1 MTPLVPARRRLTAR
15 TGVLGLTVLAA
26 TALGAGT
33 AGAEG
38 PATVVLD
45 PTDVAIV
52 LEAAENFGTAA
63 DPAEVPGTVPVAWGG
78 TVELQ
83 LPDGLDA
90 PTLGARLE
98 LGPEVGGSPTRVL
111 STDTPGPDGLLVS
124 RVAAGRFTVALPP
137 VDPANGPIGA
147 LLLSGIASAH
157 GFPVHPDTYFLE
169 LDPTAPATVGLRPQV
184 TVVADQPCDPTA
196 AVHCAGTT
204 FTAGTPFRVTVPPGS
219 ELRALG
225 HGTLQDAEVTLVDLT
240 GASDGPLPLSGDP
253 ARYAVAGPWDATV
266 TLPTELRPGRHYLS
280 VLLGDP
286 TSGGPV
292 TIATVEMQVPAAPAA
307 VPPAAAPTPA
317 APAVVNAGLRSNTGV
332 EDTSAGAART
342 GAVATGAGLLVLAG
356 VGAVIVRARRE
367 PPTRRPESTGLAASA
382 VSGPG

>member
-1 MTPLVPARRRLTAR
+1 MTPLVPARRRLAAR
-15 TGVLGLTVLAA
+15 AGVLGLTVLAA

-38 PATVVLD
+38 PGTVALD

-52 LEAAENFGTAA
+52 LEAAENFGTAIV
-63 DPAEVPGTVPVAWGG
+63 PVEVPGPVPVAWGG

-83 LPDGLDA
+83 LPAGLDA

-98 LGPEVGGSPTRVL
+98 LGPEVGGSATRVL
-111 STDTPGPDGLLVS
+111 STETPGSDGLLVD

-147 LLLSGIASAH
+147 LLLSGIASVD

-169 LDPTAPATVGLRPQV
+169 LHPTAPATVGLRPQV
-184 TVVADQPCDPTA
+184 TVVAHQPCDPTA
-196 AVHCAGTT
+196 AVGCAGTT
-204 FTAGTPFRVTVPPGS
+204 VPAGTPFRVTAPPAS
-219 ELRALG
+219 ELRTLG

-253 ARYAVAGPWDATV
+253 ARYAAAGPWEATV
-266 TLPTELRPGRHYLS
+266 TLPAELGAGRHHLS
-280 VLLGDP
+280 LLLGDP
-286 TSGGPV
+286 TSGDPV
-292 TIATVEMQVPAAPAA
+292 TIATVELQVLAAPA
-307 VPPAAAPTPA
+307 VPPAAAPAPA
-317 APAVVNAGLRSNTGV
+317 APAVVNAGLHSNTGV
-332 EDTSAGAART
+332 EDSEAGAART

-356 VGAVIVRARRE
+356 VGAVVVRARRE
-367 PPTRRPESTGLAASA
+367 PPTPDA
-382 VSGPG
+382 

>member
-1 MTPLVPARRRLTAR
+1 MSPLVPACRRLAAR
-15 TGVLGLTVLAA
+15 TGVLGLAVLAA

-38 PATVVLD
+38 PPTIPLD

-63 DPAEVPGTVPVAWGG
+63 DPAEVPGPVPVAWGG
-78 TVELQ
+78 TLELQ

-90 PTLGARLE
+90 ATLGARLE

-111 STDTPGPDGLLVS
+111 STDTPGPDGLLVG
-124 RVAAGRFTVALPP
+124 RVAAGRFTLALPP

-147 LLLSGIASAH
+147 LLLSGIASAD

-219 ELRALG
+219 ELQALG

-240 GASDGPLPLSGDP
+240 GASSVPLPLSGDP
-253 ARYAVAGPWDATV
+253 ARYAAAGPWDATV
-266 TLPTELRPGRHYLS
+266 ILPAELRPGRHHLS
-280 VLLGDP
+280 VSLGDP

-292 TIATVEMQVPAAPAA
+292 TIATVELQVLAAPAV

-332 EDTSAGAART
+332 EDAEAGAART

-356 VGAVIVRARRE
+356 VGAVVVRARRE
-367 PPTRRPESTGLAASA
+367 PPTPDA
-382 VSGPG
+382 

>member
-15 TGVLGLTVLAA
+15 AGVLGLTVLAA

-33 AGAEG
+33 AGAEE
-38 PATVVLD
+38 PATVALD
-45 PTDVAIV
+45 PTDVAVV

-63 DPAEVPGTVPVAWGG
+63 DPAEDPGPVPVAWGG
-78 TVELQ
+78 TVELR

-90 PTLGARLE
+90 PALGARLE

-111 STDTPGPDGLLVS
+111 STETPGPDGLVVD

-147 LLLSGIASAH
+147 LLLSGIASAD

-169 LDPTAPATVGLRPQV
+169 LDPAAPATAVLRPQV
-184 TVVADQPCDPTA
+184 TVVAHQPCDPTA
-196 AVHCAGTT
+196 AVGCAGTT
-204 FTAGTPFRVTVPPGS
+204 VPAGTPFRVTVPSGS
-219 ELRALG
+219 ELQILG

-240 GASDGPLPLSGDP
+240 GAPGGPLPLSGDP
-253 ARYAVAGPWDATV
+253 ARYVAAGPWDATV
-266 TLPTELRPGRHYLS
+266 TLPAGLGAGRHFLS

-286 TSGGPV
+286 ASGGPV
-292 TIATVEMQVPAAPAA
+292 TIATVELLVLAAPTVVPAAPAP
-307 VPPAAAPTPA
+307 VPA

-332 EDTSAGAART
+332 EDTEAGAART
-342 GAVATGAGLLVLAG
+342 GAVATGAGLVVLAG
-356 VGAVIVRARRE
+356 VGAVVVRARRE
-367 PPTRRPESTGLAASA
+367 PPTPDA
-382 VSGPG
+382 

>member
-1 MTPLVPARRRLTAR
+1 MTPLVPARCRLAAR
-15 TGVLGLTVLAA
+15 AGVLGLTVLAA

-38 PATVVLD
+38 PATVALD

-63 DPAEVPGTVPVAWGG
+63 DPAEVPGPVPVAWGG

-111 STDTPGPDGLLVS
+111 STDTPGPDGLLVG
-124 RVAAGRFTVALPP
+124 RVASGRFTVALPP

-147 LLLSGIASAH
+147 LLLSGIASAD
-157 GFPVHPDTYFLE
+157 GFPVHPDTYFLA

-196 AVHCAGTT
+196 AVGCDGTT
-204 FTAGTPFRVTVPPGS
+204 VPAGAPFRVTVPPAS
-219 ELRALG
+219 ELRSLG
-225 HGTLQDAEVTLVDLT
+225 HGTLQDAEVILVDLT

-253 ARYAVAGPWDATV
+253 ARYAAAGPWDATV
-266 TLPTELRPGRHYLS
+266 TPPAELGAGRHHLS
-280 VLLGDP
+280 LLLGDP

-292 TIATVEMQVPAAPAA
+292 TIATVELQVLTAPAV
-307 VPPAAAPTPA
+307 VPPAATPTPA

-332 EDTSAGAART
+332 EDTEAGAART

-356 VGAVIVRARRE
+356 VGTVVVRTRRE
-367 PPTRRPESTGLAASA
+367 PPTPDA
-382 VSGPG
+382 

>member
-1 MTPLVPARRRLTAR
+1 MTPLVPTRGPGRRRLAAR
-15 TGVLGLTVLAA
+15 TGVLGLAVLAS

-33 AGAEG
+33 AGAEESAAI
-38 PATVVLD
+38 PLD

-52 LEAAENFGTAA
+52 LEAVENFGTAA
-63 DPAEVPGTVPVAWGG
+63 DPAEDPGPVPVAWGG
-78 TVELQ
+78 TVVLQ

-90 PTLGARLE
+90 TTLGARLE

-111 STDTPGPDGLLVS
+111 STDTPGPDGLLVG
-124 RVAAGRFTVALPP
+124 RVGPGRFTMALPP
-137 VDPANGPIGA
+137 LDPANGPIGA
-147 LLLSGIASAH
+147 LLVSGVTSED

-169 LDPTAPATVGLRPQV
+169 LDPTAPPAAELDPQV

-204 FTAGTPFRVTVPPGS
+204 VTAGTPFRITVPPGS

-240 GASDGPLPLSGDP
+240 GAHDAPLPLSGDP
-253 ARYAVAGPWDATV
+253 ARYAAAGPWDATV
-266 TLPTELRPGRHYLS
+266 TLPVELGPGRHYLS

-292 TIATVEMQVPAAPAA
+292 TIATVELQVLAASAV
-307 VPPAAAPTPA
+307 VPPVAEPAPTTPV
-317 APAVVNAGLRSNTGV
+317 AVVNVGLRSNTGV
-332 EDTSAGAART
+332 EAAEAGATRT
-342 GAVATGAGLLVLAG
+342 GALATGAGLLVLAA
-356 VGAVIVRARRE
+356 VGAVVVR
-367 PPTRRPESTGLAASA
+367 TRRD
-382 VSGPG
+382 SGVED

>member
-1 MTPLVPARRRLTAR
+1 MTPLVPARRRLAAR
-15 TGVLGLTVLAA
+15 SGVLGLTVLAA

-38 PATVVLD
+38 LATVALD

-63 DPAEVPGTVPVAWGG
+63 DPAEVPGPVPVAWGG

-83 LPDGLDA
+83 LPAGLDA

-111 STDTPGPDGLLVS
+111 STGTPGPDGLLVG

-147 LLLSGIASAH
+147 LLLSGIGSAD
-157 GFPVHPDTYFLE
+157 GFPIHADTYFLA
-169 LDPTAPATVGLRPQV
+169 LDPTAPAAVGLRPQV

-196 AVHCAGTT
+196 AVGCAGTT
-204 FTAGTPFRVTVPPGS
+204 VRAGTPFRVTVPPGS
-219 ELRALG
+219 ELQTLG

-240 GASDGPLPLSGDP
+240 GASDGPLRLSGDP
-253 ARYAVAGPWDATV
+253 ARYAAAGPWEATV
-266 TLPTELRPGRHYLS
+266 TLPAELGAGRHHLS
-280 VLLGDP
+280 LLLGDP

-292 TIATVEMQVPAAPAA
+292 TIATVELQVLAAPV
-307 VPPAAAPTPA
+307 VPPAAAPTPV
-317 APAVVNAGLRSNTGV
+317 APAVVNAGLLSNTGV
-332 EDTSAGAART
+332 EDTAAGAART

-356 VGAVIVRARRE
+356 VGAVVVRARRE
-367 PPTRRPESTGLAASA
+367 PPTPDA
-382 VSGPG
+382 